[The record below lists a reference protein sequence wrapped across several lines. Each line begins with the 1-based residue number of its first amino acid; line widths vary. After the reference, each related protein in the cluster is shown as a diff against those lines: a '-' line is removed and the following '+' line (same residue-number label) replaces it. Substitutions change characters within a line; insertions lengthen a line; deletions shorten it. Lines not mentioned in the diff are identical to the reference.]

1 MQILASMCVI
11 LANNTV
17 QSILFLI
24 IVFLVTTNIFIL
36 IGAEFLALFLLI
48 IYVGAISVLFLFVIM
63 MLNLRLVETY
73 NTVWNYIPIGAFIG
87 FIFFFQIIF
96 LIYFDFGLTIFYEN
110 NKIYEWI
117 NLYNI
122 NSNIILIGVVLYNY
136 NYHLFIIG
144 SFILFV
150 AMIGSIILTHDLN
163 IGLMEIKNIKNI
175 ENLNI
180 YNINLLKK
188 KTYA

>member
-96 LIYFDFGLTIFYEN
+96 LIYFDFGLTIFFEN
-110 NKIYEWI
+110 NKLYEWI